1 MPINGGEN
9 QSFEYLP
16 SITEANTQNWMNHS
30 QWLQST
36 QHRFIGLTPFTTYNV
51 TVYVRQ
57 KNNKHIDSP
66 YLYINVTTAEGKPNQ
81 YVSLDQCLYSFF
93 FSLLGVPTEPL
104 NVTVTQLNNSR
115 VRISWEPPKDAYG
128 ILKEYTVYYRAQ
140 TISVQQAHSV
150 KVSPHEH
157 SIVLE
162 SNLEPNTTYEYWVR
176 VRNSKNESP
185 SSKLVRLTFDQSLDM
200 DRLTGLHVTHIGPN
214 YIQVEW
220 NKIKNVDG
228 YFIQIILPTKY
239 PKLSSYQTNQTNFRI
254 ENLIQGVNINIKVSG
269 FKEKFFGRPSSISS
283 ILPGTPLPE
292 VPKINVSET
301 NGQVLVSWA
310 VPNAIAIKNLT
321 YGIYYGTTVEELY
334 EKPRITTTSLQKILK
349 DLLPCESYL
358 ISVGISGP
366 VGPGP
371 LSSPIIQETK
381 YNENK
386 PPRNVKANM
395 NSETH
400 VLEITWEANCPLLR
414 QYPSSY
420 IISMTELTKNR
431 TSAVELKRSGEKLL
445 SHRFEDIPDGA
456 VFILKISTNAK
467 RAEPVTLKVHAPPLP
482 AVRQLKV
489 YPEKNGSYV
498 VFWNDVND
506 KTKR

>member
-1 MPINGGEN
+1 MA
-9 QSFEYLP
+9 
-16 SITEANTQNWMNHS
+16 ITPNKMQCEMSDTVI
-30 QWLQST
+30 L
-36 QHRFIGLTPFTTYNV
+36 FIIHY
-51 TVYVRQ
+51 YVHFS
-57 KNNKHIDSP
+57 NK
-66 YLYINVTTAEGKPNQ
+66 K
-81 YVSLDQCLYSFF
+81 
-93 FSLLGVPTEPL
+93 GVPTEPL
-104 NVTVTQLNNSR
+104 NVIVTQLNNSR
-115 VRISWEPPKDAYG
+115 VQISWEPPKDAYG

-220 NKIKNVDG
+220 NKIENVEG
-228 YFIQIILPTKY
+228 YFIQIILPAKY
-239 PKLSSYQTNQTNFRI
+239 PKLPSYQTNQTNFRI

-269 FKEKFFGRPSSISS
+269 FKKKFYGRPSSISS

-292 VPKINVSET
+292 IPKINVTEL
-301 NGQVLVSWA
+301 NNQVVVSWA
-310 VPNAIAIKNLT
+310 VPNAIAMKNLT

-334 EKPRITTTSLQKILK
+334 EKPRITTTSLQETLK

-358 ISVGISGP
+358 ISIGILGP

-395 NSETH
+395 NPDTH
-400 VLEITWEANCPLLR
+400 VLEITWEPNCPLLR

-420 IISMTELTKNR
+420 IISATDLTKNLTR
-431 TSAVELKRSGEKLL
+431 SAELKRKGEKSL
-445 SHRFEDIPDGA
+445 STSFDQIPDGA
-456 VFILKISTNAK
+456 VYVLNISTNAK
-467 RAEPVTLKVHAPPLP
+467 GAEPVTLKVHAPPLP

-498 VFWNDVND
+498 VFWNDVNE
-506 KTKR
+506 KTKK